1 MIINAMEIINTCL
14 LAVLIVILAASVVGV
29 WGALE
34 RKPEPPAQVINL
46 VGLEGKRELGEEI
59 MKYASRDEQRSLG
72 RQIGPDIVLILPANF
87 SREKLEYNAA
97 LNYDYLVE
105 YGAYQGV
112 TMRMAK

>member
-1 MIINAMEIINTCL
+1 MKEIEMNCLIGLVIVMIIPAII
-14 LAVLIVILAASVVGV
+14 GV
-29 WGALE
+29 WGTLE

-46 VGLEGKRELGEEI
+46 VGLEGKRELGEVI
-59 MKYASRDEQRSLG
+59 MKYASRAEQRSMG

-87 SREKLEYNAA
+87 SREKLEYDAA

>member
-1 MIINAMEIINTCL
+1 MLGLLIALIIPA
-14 LAVLIVILAASVVGV
+14 LIGV
-29 WGALE
+29 WGTLE

-46 VGLEGKRELGEEI
+46 VKLEGKRELGEAI
-59 MKYASRDEQRSLG
+59 MKYASRAEQRSLG

-87 SREKLEYNAA
+87 SREKLEYDAA

-112 TMRMAK
+112 TMRVAK